1 MNTPQ
6 LPPLV
11 VQSNGKY
18 SYLCS
23 FTNKWDKDKKRSYRA
38 NSVTV
43 GKIVGGGKE
52 GLIQWTDT
60 FIEQHPELEEL
71 DATRKLVLKNNK
83 KVYEIV
89 FTQSSPLDD
98 ITVTLRDSIKLK
110 KLNGGATWLLDGIF
124 ADTPLAKALH
134 ESFNTYNL
142 DKKLLSLAYFKIIEP
157 EQGIYLYEDFA
168 NRTRLPFHRAL
179 SSSQITRLLQRVD
192 ADSIDRFLKKLNQE
206 CTLQE
211 EKNVGNTNVYYALDS
226 TSIST
231 CSANLQE
238 GEWGHNKDF
247 DNLKQFNLLMLVN
260 QDTGCPIYY
269 REYPGSTPDV
279 STVIHL
285 LKECARLGVN
295 QKAIL
300 VADRGYGSILNINK
314 LLQNNQSFI
323 FNLRTGFTFV
333 KQELAS
339 VLNTLLDECNF
350 DRKIGVSH
358 VTLKRDWRYPPLGF
372 STLKKGA
379 GNETVKLYIHI
390 YLNHDIREQALE
402 EFRNTVSGLIE
413 KLNEYNKKQQALEEA
428 KKQKQL
434 DDKAYT
440 TKEIERLESDLLFYT
455 LTQEEKDWLDKFT
468 CFNTNNIRVVN
479 NVAKAQYLITKG
491 IRVLVSDIVSDPIE
505 AHRAYIDRNEVEE
518 GFRKFKDF
526 TGGRRMH
533 VSNYKT
539 FKGKLF
545 IHFLAT
551 SLLCMLRHRIHN
563 AERRGIELPSSFDS
577 IPKII
582 AALSNITQTVFNDG
596 AYFSEVVGKK
606 KDLFK
611 ALDISL
617 PEDEMGVSYEEDD
630 KVGVDDEDYTN
641 VEDLPV

>member
-247 DNLKQFNLLMLVN
+247 DNLKQ
-260 QDTGCPIYY
+260 P
-269 REYPGSTPDV
+269 
-279 STVIHL
+279 
-285 LKECARLGVN
+285 
-295 QKAIL
+295 
-300 VADRGYGSILNINK
+300 
-314 LLQNNQSFI
+314 
-323 FNLRTGFTFV
+323 
-333 KQELAS
+333 
-339 VLNTLLDECNF
+339 
-350 DRKIGVSH
+350 
-358 VTLKRDWRYPPLGF
+358 
-372 STLKKGA
+372 
-379 GNETVKLYIHI
+379 
-390 YLNHDIREQALE
+390 
-402 EFRNTVSGLIE
+402 
-413 KLNEYNKKQQALEEA
+413 
-428 KKQKQL
+428 
-434 DDKAYT
+434 
-440 TKEIERLESDLLFYT
+440 
-455 LTQEEKDWLDKFT
+455 
-468 CFNTNNIRVVN
+468 
-479 NVAKAQYLITKG
+479 
-491 IRVLVSDIVSDPIE
+491 
-505 AHRAYIDRNEVEE
+505 
-518 GFRKFKDF
+518 
-526 TGGRRMH
+526 
-533 VSNYKT
+533 
-539 FKGKLF
+539 
-545 IHFLAT
+545 
-551 SLLCMLRHRIHN
+551 
-563 AERRGIELPSSFDS
+563 
-577 IPKII
+577 
-582 AALSNITQTVFNDG
+582 
-596 AYFSEVVGKK
+596 
-606 KDLFK
+606 
-611 ALDISL
+611 
-617 PEDEMGVSYEEDD
+617 
-630 KVGVDDEDYTN
+630 
-641 VEDLPV
+641 